1 MNKLFHLDRKKGQLM
16 KTLLLLALLATAAIA
31 ASACQKTEPVGTGMA
46 PPPADAAATPVSD
59 AAGQAEKTYTMN
71 GTLVSRDA
79 AENEVTIDNEEVPG
93 GVMAPMVMAYELRG
107 ASVDSL
113 PPDGSKITSTL
124 HEQNGTFWVT
134 DVKAVQ

>member
-1 MNKLFHLDRKKGQLM
+1 M
-16 KTLLLLALLATAAIA
+16 KNLLLLALLTVAAI
-31 ASACQKTEPVGTGMA
+31 ACQKTEPVGTGTA
-46 PPPADAAATPVSD
+46 LPPPADAAATPVSD
-59 AAGQAEKTYTMN
+59 TAGQAEKTYTMN